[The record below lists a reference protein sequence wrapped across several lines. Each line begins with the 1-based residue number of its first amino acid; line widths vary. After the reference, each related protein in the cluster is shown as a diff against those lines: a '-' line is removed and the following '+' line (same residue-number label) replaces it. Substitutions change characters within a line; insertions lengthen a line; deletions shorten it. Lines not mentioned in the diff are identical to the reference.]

1 MNVISLHSTA
11 LVARRIR
18 ELQRRRQGLLERQ
31 ERLRGELP
39 EWAVEP
45 LRLVG
50 MSAEEIRGMFA
61 DLSDAEREV
70 GLEEND
76 RRLEDIDREIEN
88 LEELLLSAP
97 STSLEDVEAVMN
109 LGVARLREIVATDPA
124 DVLYDHGE
132 ARSLALLERVLAD
145 LQGLLRHERLD
156 AV

>member
-1 MNVISLHSTA
+1 MNIISLHSTT

-31 ERLRGELP
+31 EQLRGELP

-45 LRLVG
+45 QRLVG

-76 RRLEDIDREIEN
+76 RRLEGIDHEIEN

-97 STSLEDVEAVMN
+97 STSLEDVEAVMS
-109 LGVARLREIVATDPA
+109 LGVARLREIVATDPT

-145 LQGLLRHERLD
+145 LQGLLRRERLD